1 MQIYES
7 ESQLSLQYTLVNR
20 WIEAF
25 NDHDVSAI
33 VSLYADNAE
42 LYDSGM
48 KHPRR
53 GQAEIEQWFT
63 TRFQTMPSITY
74 TPASQLFSETQ
85 AAVTWTVRSRSPRLL
100 GLAWLSRSFQ
110 VAGVSIFTLQ
120 DGCIQRQHGYY
131 DHLSALE
138 QILPPLK
145 WILPRRL

>member
-1 MQIYES
+1 VQIYES

-53 GQAEIEQWFT
+53 GRTEIEQWFT

-120 DGCIQRQHGYY
+120 DGRIQLQHGYY